1 MRGAV
6 RRGEPASRAWIAL
19 RVVVVAVYAFMLGP
33 ILITAAVSFNAS
45 NRSLFPPRGFSLQW
59 WGRALSWEWID
70 PLLFSLKLGLAAGAC
85 STLLALPLAFALVRH
100 HFRGR
105 TALLA
110 LTLGPLLL
118 PALVTGVGLL
128 QLFQYVGLRDSSGC
142 RRCCADMWS
151 SACRSRC
158 APPRS
163 ACRGL
168 PPNLEHAA
176 ASLGA
181 PPWRVLA
188 HVVLPL
194 IKSGI
199 VAGAVFAFIHSFTD
213 VNLSLFLARPG
224 ETPINVKI
232 LGFLEFGFA
241 PTLAAVSVLTIAIPL
256 ALVIAL
262 QRATGLGD
270 FLYAERRRD

>member
-1 MRGAV
+1 MR
-6 RRGEPASRAWIAL
+6 REPAGGAWIAL
-19 RVVVVAVYAFMLGP
+19 RVVVVAVYVFMLGP

-45 NRSLFPPRGFSLQW
+45 NRSLFPPRGFSFAW
-59 WGRALSWEWID
+59 WERALSSEWID
-70 PLLFSLKLGLAAGAC
+70 PLLFSTRLGLAASVL

-100 HFRGR
+100 SFRGR
-105 TALLA
+105 DALLA

-118 PALVTGVGLL
+118 PALVTGAGLL
-128 QLFQYVGLRDSSGC
+128 QAFQYVGLRDSI
-142 RRCCADMWS
+142 
-151 SACRSRC
+151 
-158 APPRS
+158 
-163 ACRGL
+163 GL
-168 PPNLEHAA
+168 PALLCGHVVICLPFAVRTIAISLQNLGANLEHAA

-181 PPWRVLA
+181 PPWRVQSD
-188 HVVLPL
+188 VVLPL
-194 IKSGI
+194 IKNGI

-224 ETPINVKI
+224 EIPINVKI

-256 ALVIAL
+256 VLVIAL

-270 FLYAERRRD
+270 FLYAERGRG